1 MKRPITVISIISI
14 FLFIIALAWFGIGI
28 YEDGKSGSE
37 QNERVFETLV
47 FKTMSAANSSKIG
60 TPEFSKKFIDA
71 IGNIESY
78 SSLKLNVNG
87 KLVYSYPPA
96 GFSLPSAA
104 LTNSFR
110 KTNSSRDG
118 LLITVSASMY
128 AIKTNSVYHY
138 AKFAF
143 VLILLGTSISLLLLL
158 ILSGNKKPD
167 GSKIKELFA
176 RKNKKEEDS
185 DEIDID
191 FGDDGTSDSDS
202 IFNLP
207 DDEEIIFADDDDSGA
222 EKITPEEKSDE
233 KLSEDGQPLPFTTDI
248 SEDDFEISDEPGENQ
263 KDDKEKSNENS
274 MDSSEKVDFGQEDQK
289 TEELK
294 TEPEEDIKEQTENE
308 EPASFDFNEP
318 EENSEEKT
326 ANEEKPL
333 AIDFNETDDEE
344 KTKLDEEHPLSENE
358 EEESPVFDLD
368 APAEQISPATGLKL
382 QSALLPELDKK
393 IEISLEKKSE
403 LTLALLKV
411 NGLDRGNSI
420 SNKIVEI
427 LKDEIENPDEIYE
440 YNSDGYAIILEN
452 EDLSSC
458 ADIFDDIYE
467 KITSFL
473 KENNSINEVVIGLSS
488 VDKRNVD
495 AKRLVTE
502 ADQALEHALEDPD
515 SPIIAFRANPEKY
528 KEYLDS
534 QEK

>member
-14 FLFIIALAWFGIGI
+14 FLFVIALAWFGIGI

-71 IGNIESY
+71 VGNIESY
-78 SSLKLNVNG
+78 SSLKLDVNG

-104 LTNSFR
+104 LTNSFK

-158 ILSGNKKPD
+158 ILSGNKNPG
-167 GSKIKELFA
+167 GSKIKKLFTK
-176 RKNKKEEDS
+176 KNKKEEKS

-191 FGDDGTSDSDS
+191 FGDDDSSSDSDS

-207 DDEEIIFADDDDSGA
+207 EDEEIIFSDDESPENDDSDA
-222 EKITPEEKSDE
+222 EKNSPEEKVQEEE
-233 KLSEDGQPLPFTTDI
+233 KSLPFATDI
-248 SEDDFEISDEPGENQ
+248 SEGNFEISDEPDKNQEDEKENNL
-263 KDDKEKSNENS
+263 DV
-274 MDSSEKVDFGQEDQK
+274 SEKTDFEQAAQK
-289 TEELK
+289 SEELK
-294 TEPEEDIKEQTENE
+294 SEPEKDIEEQTENE
-308 EPASFDFNEP
+308 E
-318 EENSEEKT
+318 
-326 ANEEKPL
+326 PL

-344 KTKLDEEHPLSENE
+344 KTELDEEHPLSENE
-358 EEESPVFDLD
+358 EEETQVFDLD
-368 APAEQISPATGLKL
+368 APAEQISPATGLTL

>member
-14 FLFIIALAWFGIGI
+14 FLFAIALAWFGIGI

-71 IGNIESY
+71 VGNIENY
-78 SSLKLNVNG
+78 SSLKLDVNG

-104 LTNSFR
+104 LTNSFK

-158 ILSGNKKPD
+158 ILSGNKNSD
-167 GSKIKELFA
+167 GSKIKKLFTK
-176 RKNKKEEDS
+176 KNKKEEKS

-191 FGDDGTSDSDS
+191 FGDDDSSSDSDS

-207 DDEEIIFADDDDSGA
+207 EDEEIIFSDDESPENDDSDAGKNSQE
-222 EKITPEEKSDE
+222 EKVQEEEKS
-233 KLSEDGQPLPFTTDI
+233 LPFTTDI
-248 SEDDFEISDEPGENQ
+248 SEDNFEISDEPDENQ
-263 KDDKEKSNENS
+263 EDEKENNL
-274 MDSSEKVDFGQEDQK
+274 DVSEKTDFEQAAQNS
-289 TEELK
+289 EELK
-294 TEPEEDIKEQTENE
+294 SEPEESIKEQTDNGDS
-308 EPASFDFNEP
+308 ASFDLNEP
-318 EENSEEKT
+318 DKDTEELL
-326 ANEEKPL
+326 P
-333 AIDFNETDDEE
+333 IDFDEE
-344 KTKLDEEHPLSENE
+344 KTEPDEEHPLSENE
-358 EEESPVFDLD
+358 EEETQVFDLD
-368 APAEQISPATGLKL
+368 APAEQISPATGLTL